1 VAHCTCAGTKPKLL
15 SAPASVAN
23 GLPLGAVPTITVM
36 EGSPADKRQFVVV
49 DDYGSGG
56 IWGLITA
63 ESADAITRRYPR
75 LRVVT
80 IGDPTWVTPQKYSE
94 IVSDWIKPSEHFD
107 IDHPTGWLADWD
119 ARLSAPGPGAP

>member
-1 VAHCTCAGTKPKLL
+1 
-15 SAPASVAN
+15 
-23 GLPLGAVPTITVM
+23 M

-107 IDHPTGWLADWD
+107 IDHPTGCWQTGTHDSPPQAP
-119 ARLSAPGPGAP
+119 APPERPSPRSRLWGVLTIASR